1 MIWQEHLTATL
12 LKMGFRESKIK
23 PGLFRHCDRDV
34 DLCVHVDDILCAG
47 RRASLKWFKETLK
60 SYYEVE
66 SEVKGDDS
74 DLAKEFTYLGRL
86 VTWNCDLGI
95 QVQPDRRHVQRLL
108 KDLGLEQTQGV
119 QSPWA
124 VNTKVDKSEEV
135 VDIRQRR
142 DERPEMEPRA
152 ARRHQDKCGEDCIYC
167 ARQVR
172 SGTRFSGNG

>member
-1 MIWQEHLTATL
+1 M
-12 LKMGFRESKIK
+12 M
-23 PGLFRHCDRDV
+23 
-34 DLCVHVDDILCAG
+34 
-47 RRASLKWFKETLK
+47 
-60 SYYEVE
+60 
-66 SEVKGDDS
+66 GDDP

-86 VTWNCDLGI
+86 ATWNFDMGI

-124 VNTKVDKSEEV
+124 VNNKLDKGEEV

-152 ARRHQDKCGEDCIYC
+152 ARRRRTNVARVVYIAQDRLDQDTY
-167 ARQVR
+167 Q
-172 SGTRFSGNG
+172 